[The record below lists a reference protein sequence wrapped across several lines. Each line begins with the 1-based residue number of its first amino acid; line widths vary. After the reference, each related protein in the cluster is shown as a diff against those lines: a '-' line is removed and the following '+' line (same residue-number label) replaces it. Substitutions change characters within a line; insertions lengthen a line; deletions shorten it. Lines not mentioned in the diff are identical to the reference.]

1 MEGPFF
7 DKMRHLCSQKT
18 ENGFVRNRRRKKKKT
33 LLSSDDWTRSS
44 PCGPAKRT
52 EREQK
57 VAMVTNFHLQALM
70 RAMNNTF
77 LKGYDILFITCC
89 TLRLKRHLPVKKYNN
104 THLLK
109 HAAVQFVKVDF
120 TFFVRTSQN
129 LEKPNDRCVNYPC

>member
-1 MEGPFF
+1 MKCEIPLTVH
-7 DKMRHLCSQKT
+7 RRTPLSASR
-18 ENGFVRNRRRKKKKT
+18 NSLNIAVRSCEMDR
-33 LLSSDDWTRSS
+33 
-44 PCGPAKRT
+44 
-52 EREQK
+52 EREK
-57 VAMVTNFHLQALM
+57 NAVMVTNFHLQALM